1 MLGLYFDV
9 SGQASSRARARA
21 RVRMIAKLT
30 NPRFLLDVR
39 ILLPVALAEALTEE
53 VTVDS
58 FRRLSTILIDRL
70 PGEPRGGH
78 RP

>member
-1 MLGLYFDV
+1 
-9 SGQASSRARARA
+9 
-21 RVRMIAKLT
+21 MIAKLT

-58 FRRLSTILIDRL
+58 FRRMSTNLIDRL
-70 PGEPRGGH
+70 SGEPRGRTQAMKERVGFLW
-78 RP
+78 

>member
-1 MLGLYFDV
+1 
-9 SGQASSRARARA
+9 
-21 RVRMIAKLT
+21 MIAKLT

-58 FRRLSTILIDRL
+58 FRRMSTILIDRL